1 MEKYALNNLKEHRSN
16 SAFNE
21 VFLQKP
27 VSIKKFQTFTVFP
40 FEDTDGKETKKG
52 LHHIVKKENRD

>member
-40 FEDTDGKETKKG
+40 FEDTDGKERPK
-52 LHHIVKKENRD
+52 RDCIT